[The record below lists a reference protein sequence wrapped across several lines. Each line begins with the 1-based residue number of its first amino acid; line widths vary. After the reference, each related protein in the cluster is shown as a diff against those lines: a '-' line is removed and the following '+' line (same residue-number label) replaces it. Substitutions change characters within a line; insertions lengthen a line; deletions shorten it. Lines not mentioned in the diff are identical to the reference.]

1 MISPTIN
8 PPKDKYKVKNWQV
21 YNKSLCNRGKITLFF
36 TPRVI
41 QIWRNI
47 NLKKV
52 IIGDKMYPDFIIE
65 TCLTLAKL
73 YSLPLRQATGFIGDL
88 LNQLGLQDCPV
99 PDYTTLSRRQ
109 KNLNIDISIPF
120 KSNKNLSIAV
130 DSTGLKVYG
139 EGEWKV
145 KKHGAGKHRTW
156 LKLHL
161 AVNVQT
167 QEILLAHLTSNVIHD
182 AQGAIDM
189 FSNRVEKENISNFY
203 GDGAY
208 DNFKLREFLP
218 SSSKQI
224 IPPPKNAVVKKG
236 TPKKSVPDYLI
247 QRNEAIERQKK
258 IGSKEWKKEINYH
271 QRSLSETAMYRYKV
285 IFGDKVEA
293 RTEENQKT
301 EVFIKCKILNRFRQE
316 GMPNS
321 YKVEYSETVTS
332 NFCKFEKN

>member
-1 MISPTIN
+1 MISSSVN
-8 PPKDKYKVKNWQV
+8 PAKFSYKVRNWQT

-41 QIWRNI
+41 RIWRNI
-47 NLKKV
+47 NPNKTIV
-52 IIGDKMYPDFIIE
+52 GEKMYPNFIIE

-73 YSLPLRQATGFIGDL
+73 YRLPLRQTTGFVRDL

-109 KNLNIDISIPF
+109 KNLGIDISVSFP
-120 KSNKNLSIAV
+120 SHKNLSIAV

-167 QEILLAHLTSNVIHD
+167 QEILLAHLTSNAIHD

-189 FSNRVEKENISNFY
+189 FSDKIEKENIHNFY

-208 DNFKLREFLP
+208 DNFKLREFL
-218 SSSKQI
+218 STSTQQI

-236 TPKKSVPDYLI
+236 TDKKPVPDYLV
-247 QRNEAIERQKK
+247 QRNKAIERQKE

-301 EVFIKCKILNRFRQE
+301 EVLIKCKILNRFGQE

-321 YKVEYSETVTS
+321 YKVEYSQTVTS

>member
-1 MISPTIN
+1 MISQTIN
-8 PPKDKYKVKNWQV
+8 PPKDKYKVRNWQV
-21 YNKSLCNRGKITLFF
+21 YNKSLCNRGKITLFL

-41 QIWRNI
+41 QIWRTI

-52 IIGDKMYPDFIIE
+52 TIGEKMYPDFIIE
-65 TCLTLAKL
+65 ICLTLAKM
-73 YSLPLRQATGFIGDL
+73 YSLPLRQTTGFVRDL
-88 LNQLGLQDCPV
+88 LDQLGLEECPV
-99 PDYTTLSRRQ
+99 PDYSTLSRRQ
-109 KNLNIDISIPF
+109 KYLDIDISTPF
-120 KSNKNLSIAV
+120 KSTKNLAIAV

-161 AVNVQT
+161 AVDVQT
-167 QEILLAHLTSNVIHD
+167 QEIVKAHLTSNAIHD
-182 AQGAIDM
+182 AKAAIDM
-189 FSNRVEKENISNFY
+189 FSDTVEKENISSFY

-208 DNFKLREFLP
+208 DDFKLREFL
-218 SSSKQI
+218 SLSTKQI
-224 IPPPKNAVVKKG
+224 IPPPKNAVVKKAEQ
-236 TPKKSVPDYLI
+236 KKPIPNYLF
-247 QRNEAIERQKK
+247 QRNQAIERRKE
-258 IGSKEWKKEINYH
+258 IGSKDWKKEINYH
-271 QRSLSETAMYRYKV
+271 QRSLSETAMYRYKM

-321 YKVEYSETVTS
+321 YKVEYSQTQTS